1 MKKQLLQILFLSV
14 MVGTTI
20 AQPNRN
26 SDDNFLRFGL
36 TVGGVNTSI
45 SGLSKV
51 LVSES
56 YYTGYTF
63 KNNPQWGFTGGI
75 FINYK
80 FTETVSALYA
90 ELSYSPLATDLHYSD
105 INNFEYDFKVEYQYI
120 SLELWY
126 KAYIFKGLYLGT
138 GPRVGF
144 NLTPGSIFYTSNG
157 ENLYG
162 PDIRIQ
168 QQMRDVLKGRDN
180 FSFVIGMGY
189 DFGDGIAIGVRYY
202 QGIGDVMSTEVN
214 NFNFIENRN
223 TSRIYQFSLGYSFPY
238 DFGHSRR

>member
-1 MKKQLLQILFLSV
+1 MRKLFLHILFICL
-14 MVGTTI
+14 MTDTF
-20 AQPNRN
+20 AQPNLN
-26 SDDNFLRFGL
+26 KDDNDILRFGL

-63 KNNPQWGFTGGI
+63 KNNPQMGFTGGI

-80 FTETVSALYA
+80 FTESVSALYG
-90 ELSYSPLATDLHYSD
+90 ELSYSPLATVLHYSD
-105 INNFEYDFKVEYQYI
+105 INNFEYDFKVQYQYI

-126 KAYIFKGLYLGT
+126 KAYFFKGFYVGT

-144 NLTPGSIFYTSNG
+144 NLTPGSIFYNSNG
-157 ENLYG
+157 EDLYG

-180 FSFVIGMGY
+180 FSFAVGLGY
-189 DFGDGIAIGVRYY
+189 DFGDGIAVGVRYY

-238 DFGHSRR
+238 DFGHSGR